1 MRNTGGKEMRGLI
14 LAVSLSVMLL
24 VLAIIAYFMID
35 TIVTTNDNIDKNKQL
50 VVEQTAKNLTDISE
64 NINSLLSSTTII
76 GIFNPEYVEEFLENR
91 DYDLF
96 NELAGK
102 IALGF
107 YPIDYI
113 GVIRGGELTF
123 YETKAG
129 LDVDPDEMPVEPYES
144 DYVALDTLGGEEG
157 FYVSAF
163 FPIDLSILGVE
174 ETVYINM
181 IMDRSA
187 EYEEVSEY
195 FTDQRNDLIIRL
207 SIAAAIAVILSLL
220 LTTLGLRYFTRK
232 YVVKPIE
239 ELNRTAE
246 EIADGTFKGEVN
258 VDEESAYAALQG
270 LLRSGQ
276 KVLSRMDE
284 ELRE

>member
-1 MRNTGGKEMRGLI
+1 MKKKTGREMRKLMV
-14 LAVSLSVMLL
+14 AVSTTTLLL

-35 TIVTTNDNIDKNKQL
+35 IIVTTNNNIEKNKEL
-50 VVEQTAKNLTDISE
+50 VIEQTASNLTEISD
-64 NINSLLSSTTII
+64 NINSLLSSPTTVEL
-76 GIFNPEYVEEFLENR
+76 FNQDFVNAFLKNR

-96 NELAGK
+96 NELAGE

-113 GVIRGGELTF
+113 GLIRDGELVYYNT
-123 YETKAG
+123 TPG
-129 LDVDPDEMPVEPYES
+129 LEIDPSEMPVEPYES
-144 DYVALDTLGGEEG
+144 DYEILDSLGGEEG

-163 FPIDLSILGVE
+163 FPLDLSILGVD

-181 IMDRSA
+181 IMDRTE
-187 EYEEVSEY
+187 EYKTVEAY
-195 FTDQRNDLIIRL
+195 FTDQRNDLILRL
-207 SIAAAIAVILSLL
+207 SIVSIIAIILTLL
-220 LTTLGLRYFTRK
+220 LTTFGLRYFTRK
-232 YVVKPIE
+232 YVVDPIE

-246 EIADGTFKGEVN
+246 EIADGTFKGEVQ
-258 VDEESAYAALQG
+258 VDDDSAYAALQG

-284 ELRE
+284 EMRE